1 MTVCDIPGVPKRQG
15 VVEQMK
21 FCEYVKFRKERF
33 GGVLFETRSE
43 KVFALNATAAAVASE
58 IEAGTPRTAIA
69 DKLKTAFPGDD
80 PARIETEATA
90 FVQELIDNG
99 LAEEV

>member
-1 MTVCDIPGVPKRQG
+1 
-15 VVEQMK
+15 MK
-21 FCEYVKFRKERF
+21 FAEYVKFRKERF

-58 IEAGTPRTAIA
+58 IESGTSRDAIV
-69 DKLKTAFPGDD
+69 DKLKTVFASDD
-80 PARIETEATA
+80 PARIEAEATG
-90 FVQELIDNG
+90 FVQELIDTG

>member
-1 MTVCDIPGVPKRQG
+1 
-15 VVEQMK
+15 MK
-21 FCEYVKFRKERF
+21 FAEYVKFRKERF

-43 KVFALNATAAAVASE
+43 KVFALNATAAAVATE
-58 IEAGTPRTAIA
+58 IMAGTPRDAIA
-69 DKLKTAFPGDD
+69 DKLKTAFAGDD
-80 PARIETEATA
+80 PDRIEAEATG